1 MKFNEVSDCCVY
13 VEGKK
18 LFSAQHKLHIM
29 RFDNIPSPPLPPPA
43 SLLPLF
49 NFSPSF
55 PINVKGTKEENM

>member
-1 MKFNEVSDCCVY
+1 MKFNEVSECCVY

-29 RFDNIPSPPLPPPA
+29 RFDNVPSPPPP
-43 SLLPLF
+43 LLPLF